1 MALKLTPAARALF
14 DAKNFANVATLNED
28 GSPQV
33 SPVWIGY
40 DGEHVIFNTEKTRL
54 KTRNMKRDPRVALS
68 VQSLDNL
75 YQYVE
80 VRGKVVEITEEGG
93 GAGIDAMSKKY
104 LGQDKYP
111 GTGPGDVR
119 VNVKVA
125 IEHIAG
131 QGI

>member
-1 MALKLTPAARALF
+1 MALKLAPAARALF

-33 SPVWIGY
+33 SPVWLGY
-40 DGEHVIFNTEKTRL
+40 DGEHVIFNTGKKRL
-54 KTRNMKRDPRVALS
+54 KTWNMKRDPRVALT
-68 VQSLDNL
+68 VQNLDNL

-80 VRGKVVEITEEGG
+80 VRGKAVEITEQGG
-93 GAGIDAMSKKY
+93 EAGMDAMSKKY
-104 LGQDKYP
+104 LGEDKFP
-111 GTGPGDVR
+111 WKQPGDVW
-119 VNVKVA
+119 VKVKVT